1 MTTPSKM
8 NAPVGVDGSTA
19 ADPATFANYLG
30 QASWLMTL
38 SPEHKELPIST
49 IDKRILPAI
58 FLKQFRLF
66 AKGKQPI
73 AFLTWAKVSDEIKAE
88 LEAGRVELDLKGWR
102 SGPHLVVVDC
112 ISPFGPAEKI
122 KAEFLKSMGVEP

>member
-1 MTTPSKM
+1 MP
-8 NAPVGVDGSTA
+8 PVGVDGSTA

-38 SPEHKELPIST
+38 SPAHKDLPIST
-49 IDKRILPAI
+49 IDKGILPAI

-88 LEAGRVELDLKGWR
+88 LEAGRIELDLKGWH
-102 SGPHLVVVDC
+102 SGPHLVVVYFPPIGDKPPASSRFASANPLMTF
-112 ISPFGPAEKI
+112 SP
-122 KAEFLKSMGVEP
+122 EF